1 MINLDGTMN
10 MFIFV
15 QNFQNRIEM
24 LVDESQRELSQ
35 LILGVQIVKVGGA
48 QEVRGIIKFLGK
60 EDSLFSR
67 NSHHSR
73 KQN

>member
-35 LILGVQIVKVGGA
+35 LILGVQIVKVG
-48 QEVRGIIKFLGK
+48 
-60 EDSLFSR
+60 
-67 NSHHSR
+67 
-73 KQN
+73 